1 MDEDGETGRK
11 RLQLKVES
19 EKLNKALNSIEM
31 LEQTYAREPDTAD
44 SQCQSVEYSDGGS
57 SQMEI
62 DEHGI

>member
-11 RLQLKVES
+11 RSQLKAES
-19 EKLNKALNSIEM
+19 EKLNKAVNSIEM
-31 LEQTYAREPDTAD
+31 LEQIYAREPDTTD
-44 SQCQSVEYSDGGS
+44 SQCQSVEHSDGGS